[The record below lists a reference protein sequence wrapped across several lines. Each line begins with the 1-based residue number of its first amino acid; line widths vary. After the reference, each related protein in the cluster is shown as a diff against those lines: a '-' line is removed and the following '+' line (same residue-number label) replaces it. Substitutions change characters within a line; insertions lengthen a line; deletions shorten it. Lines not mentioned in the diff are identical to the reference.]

1 MEPPEVDQPTEFQQ
15 ESPSGERPDLLE
27 ELEQR
32 VLSMAAALKEA
43 RQARR
48 DADAE
53 ANTLREAVQERDM
66 QIAVLK
72 KQLEGDDLR
81 TGVRA
86 RVEALIRRVDELEQE
101 G

>member
-1 MEPPEVDQPTEFQQ
+1 MEPPEVDQPTEFQPG
-15 ESPSGERPDLLE
+15 SPVGERPDLLE

-32 VLSMAAALKEA
+32 VMSMAEALKEA

-48 DADAE
+48 NAESE
-53 ANTLREAVQERDM
+53 ANTLRDAVQERDL

-86 RVEALIRRVDELEQE
+86 RVEALIRRVDELERE

>member
-1 MEPPEVDQPTEFQQ
+1 MEPPEVDQPADSQQ

-32 VLSMAAALKEA
+32 VLSMATALKEA

-53 ANTLREAVQERDM
+53 ANTLRDALQERDM
-66 QIAVLK
+66 QIVVLK

-81 TGVRA
+81 SGVRA

>member
-1 MEPPEVDQPTEFQQ
+1 MEHPEVDQPTDVQQ
-15 ESPSGERPDLLE
+15 EPPSGERPDLLE

>member
-1 MEPPEVDQPTEFQQ
+1 MEPPEVDQPTEFQPGP
-15 ESPSGERPDLLE
+15 PSEERPDLLE

-32 VLSMAAALKEA
+32 VLSMATALKEA

-53 ANTLREAVQERDM
+53 ANTLRDAVQERDL

-86 RVEALIRRVDELEQE
+86 RVEALIRRVDELERE

>member
-1 MEPPEVDQPTEFQQ
+1 MEPPEVDQPTESQSG
-15 ESPSGERPDLLE
+15 SPADQRPDLLE

-32 VLSMAAALKEA
+32 VLSMASALKEA

-48 DADAE
+48 DAVAE
-53 ANTLREAVQERDM
+53 ANTLRDALQERDM
-66 QIAVLK
+66 QIVVLK

>member
-1 MEPPEVDQPTEFQQ
+1 MEPPEVDQQTESQSG
-15 ESPSGERPDLLE
+15 SPADQRPDLLE

-32 VLSMAAALKEA
+32 VLSMASALKEA

-48 DADAE
+48 DAVAE
-53 ANTLREAVQERDM
+53 ANTLRDALQERDM
-66 QIAVLK
+66 QIVVLK